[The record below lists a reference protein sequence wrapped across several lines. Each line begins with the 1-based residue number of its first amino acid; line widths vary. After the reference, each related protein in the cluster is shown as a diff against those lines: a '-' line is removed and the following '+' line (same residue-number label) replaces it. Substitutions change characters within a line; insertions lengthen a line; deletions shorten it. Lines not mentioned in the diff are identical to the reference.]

1 MLVSKTKLKDLYWP
15 DGLPIKIEDFSKA
28 TKAKHNHIKLTIDG
42 ISKTY
47 PGTNALITICNHIGT
62 IKVAEINL
70 TTNGLK
76 LLVKH
81 IPMGKEN
88 KYMEMGNGWFICT
101 SCDTKVK
108 LRLIKIITIHF
119 HQNVNAELV

>member
-1 MLVSKTKLKDLYWP
+1 MH
-15 DGLPIKIEDFSKA
+15 INQDFSKA

-47 PGTNALITICNHIGT
+47 PGTNALITICNHIGI

-70 TTNGLK
+70 TTNGLR
-76 LLVKH
+76 LLVKY

-88 KYMEMGNGWFICT
+88 KYMEMGNGSIFIGEPSGQYKSVSLALET
-101 SCDTKVK
+101 SIS
-108 LRLIKIITIHF
+108 LQSIIRSTNF
-119 HQNVNAELV
+119 A